1 MARLTQSFENRS
13 DKPQFI
19 MLELSTAR
27 FRLGP
32 GEELILHYNSE
43 DVQDQRGSSLRV
55 DLVEA
60 GDYVEMSVWTHEDE
74 MYLPDG
80 SPAPTNYDTC

>member
-1 MARLTQSFENRS
+1 MARLPQSFQNHTDR
-13 DKPQFI
+13 PQFI

-32 GEELILHYNSE
+32 GEELILRYNS
-43 DVQDQRGSSLRV
+43 DDLQDQRGSALKV
-55 DLVEA
+55 DLVAA
-60 GDYVEMSVWTHEDE
+60 GDYVEISVWTHEDE

-80 SPAPTNYDTC
+80 SPAPRNYDTC